1 MPRKNNK
8 VSIIIRTKNEEQWIE
23 ICIQKIL
30 EQNYKNYEIIVV
42 DNSST
47 DKTLEKIKKYKIK
60 YLKINKFFP
69 GKAINDGVKKSSGE
83 YIVCLSAHCI
93 PTSKNWLNYLIGE
106 LSKSKVAAVYGKQ
119 SPLPYSSAYDKRD
132 LYNFFGNEKRVQSID
147 TFFHNANSAF
157 KRKIWSKIKFDEKVL
172 HIEDRIWAKEIIKN
186 KYKIVYQPKAEVL
199 HWHGVNHSQDEK
211 RCAEIVSILENL
223 NYLTSKNKTD
233 LISFKNLKIAAI
245 VPMLGQGLEFKNK
258 LIVQKTISQLNKSNY
273 INSIYLYSDNKNNIS
288 FIKKNNLNIS
298 IIQRAQKNYKIDI
311 ISSIRNAL
319 SSIEAKKKFYDLIV
333 IATEKFPLRNYLI
346 FDKMIK
352 LIINNNYDVI
362 FATQRLKGSVFIQE
376 KDILKNIVNGVIP
389 SSLNKKAFL
398 SRIGVCTVIK
408 TSKLRT
414 GNVLDGNIGFY
425 KINNPLSF
433 LELNK
438 EIIQNIGNKNFINQ
452 LLSSDI

>member
-1 MPRKNNK
+1 MLRKNKK

-23 ICIQKIL
+23 TCIQKIL

-47 DKTLEKIKKYKIK
+47 DKTLEKIKKYRIK
-60 YLKINKFFP
+60 HLKIGKFSP
-69 GKAINDGVKKSSGE
+69 GKAINDGVKRSNGD

-93 PTSKNWLNYLIGE
+93 PTSKNWLNFLVRE
-106 LSKSKVAAVYGKQ
+106 LSKPKVAAVYGKQ

-147 TFFHNANSAF
+147 TFFHNANSSF
-157 KRKIWSKIKFDEKVL
+157 KRKIWNKIKFDEKVL
-172 HIEDRIWAKEIIKN
+172 HIEDRIWANEIIKN

-211 RCAEIVSILENL
+211 RCTEIVSILENL
-223 NYLTSKNKTD
+223 NYLKSKNKTD

-245 VPMLGQGLEFKNK
+245 IPMLGPGLEFKDE

-273 INSIYLYSDNKNNIS
+273 INDIYLYSDNKNKINL
-288 FIKKNNLNIS
+288 KKKKNLNIS
-298 IIQRAQKNYKIDI
+298 IIERAQKNYKIDI

-319 SSIEAKKKFYDLIV
+319 SNIEEKKKFYDLIV
-333 IATEKFPLRNYLI
+333 VVTEKFPLRNYLI

-362 FATQRLKGSVFIQE
+362 FATQKLKGSVFIQE
-376 KDILKNIVNGVIP
+376 KNQLKNIVNGVIP

-408 TSKLRT
+408 TPKLRT
-414 GNVLDGNIGFY
+414 GNILDGKIGFY

-433 LELNK
+433 LEFNK
-438 EIIQNIGNKNFINQ
+438 EIIQNIHNENYVKQ
-452 LLSSDI
+452 LLNSDI